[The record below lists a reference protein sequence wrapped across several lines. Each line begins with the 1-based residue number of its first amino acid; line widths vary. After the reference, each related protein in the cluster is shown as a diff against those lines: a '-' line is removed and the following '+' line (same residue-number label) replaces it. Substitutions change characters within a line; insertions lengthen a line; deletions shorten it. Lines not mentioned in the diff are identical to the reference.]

1 MHPARALIAAIA
13 CLAVLAAP
21 LQAAS
26 VGLLRDSDIEGAL
39 DRLARPV
46 LLAAGLSPARVR
58 VLVVNDSGLNAF
70 VADSRHILITQ
81 GLLLKMTGAAQLQ
94 GVIAHEAAHIANGH
108 LTRRA
113 ANMNAMRT
121 AAGLGIALAAA
132 AAAAG
137 ADSRAASGLAVGAAS
152 SSLRRFLT
160 HTRAE
165 ESSADQSAIRYLAQ
179 AGVDPRGLVEV
190 MEIFEGQEVLAA
202 HRQDP
207 YLRTHPLSRDRLR
220 ALRGHVAAYR
230 REAGPDPDAEYWFAR
245 AQGKLSAFLRAP
257 AWTMR
262 RAADSPT
269 EDIRLMREAVA
280 QHRRSNLGAAIEA
293 IDGALALRP
302 GDAALTDLKGQILLE
317 SRRFPAAVATYAQ
330 AVNRAPDDALILGGY
345 GRALLAAGRPADALG
360 PLERARARDMGD
372 ARVLRDLAQAY
383 ARTGQTPMAS
393 VVTAE
398 RYALMGRL
406 DDAALHARRALD
418 TLPRGS
424 GPWQRAQDV
433 LSAADRAE

>member
-13 CLAVLAAP
+13 CLAVMAAP

-39 DRLARPV
+39 ERLARPV
-46 LLAAGLSPARVR
+46 LLAAGLSPARVKI
-58 VLVVNDSGLNAF
+58 LVVNDSGLNAF
-70 VADSRHILITQ
+70 VADSRHILITH
-81 GLLLKMTGAAQLQ
+81 GLLLKMTRAAQFQ
-94 GVIAHEAAHIANGH
+94 GVVAHEAAHIANGH
-108 LTRRA
+108 ITRRA
-113 ANMNAMRT
+113 ANMGAMRT

-137 ADSRAASGLAVGAAS
+137 ADSRAASGIAVGAAS

-165 ESSADQSAIRYLAQ
+165 ESSADQSAIRYLSG
-179 AGVDPRGLVEV
+179 AGVDPLGLVEV

-220 ALRGHVAAYR
+220 ALRGHAAAYGR
-230 REAGPDPDAEYWFAR
+230 GATTEPEAEYWFAR

-257 AWTMR
+257 NWTMR
-262 RAADSPT
+262 RAKDSPAA
-269 EDIRLMREAVA
+269 DIRLMRETVA
-280 QHRRSNLGAAIEA
+280 HHRRSDLPAALEA
-293 IDGALALRP
+293 VDGAIALRP
-302 GDAALTDLKGQILLE
+302 GDATLIELKGQILLE

-330 AVNRAPDDALILGGY
+330 AVNRAPNDALILGGY
-345 GRALLAAGRPADALG
+345 GRALLAAGRPGEALG
-360 PLERARARDMGD
+360 PLQRARSRDMGD
-372 ARVLRDLAQAY
+372 ARILRDLAQAY

-406 DDAALHARRALD
+406 DDAAIHARRAIGS
-418 TLPRGS
+418 LPRGS

-433 LSAADRAE
+433 LSAAERAQ